1 MVETKNAASVVADL
15 EKKAQSFETGVK
27 NGDIVVVPEVT
38 RTKEPRAKLT
48 DLVIALI
55 KNAAYLPEEGKTT
68 LLAEIDKIVNKVT
81 AAKPSIKLEIRELL
95 VAAGEKGISRDELY
109 TVLAAKHPEV
119 SPMNLALS
127 IYPVMQPV
135 NYVHGG
141 KLGWEVKVVT
151 GGNYVWVK

>member
-1 MVETKNAASVVADL
+1 MSENSKLGTAAQVTTNLQKSVDSNAPETVVE
-15 EKKAQSFETGVK
+15 
-27 NGDIVVVPEVT
+27 
-38 RTKEPRAKLT
+38 RTKVPKVKLT
-48 DLVIALI
+48 DVILKLI
-55 KNAAYLPEEGKTT
+55 ADSTYLSAEHKG
-68 LLAEIDKIVNKVT
+68 LLSAEIDKVINKVT
-81 AAKPSIKLEIRELL
+81 TSKPSIKLEIRELL
-95 VAAGEKGISRDELY
+95 VAAGDKGISRDELY
-109 TVLAAKHPEV
+109 TALTAKHPEV